1 MYGRKSLNEPQAHS
15 KCESAKSEAFMK
27 THIILAA
34 ALLMIPITQSD
45 SKPPLLPRDVV
56 AALASELSGETAKSN
71 LEFIAR
77 QHRMRASRGYR
88 AAAEYIAGQLRSYG
102 LSDVRIEQ
110 FPADG
115 RSMYGT
121 QKSRPSWDVDFA
133 ELWEL
138 EETPGGWEPAYRL
151 ASYDA
156 MPITLAQDSDS
167 ADVVA
172 DLIDVG
178 AGTSESDYD
187 GKDVRGKI
195 VLTSSQPGATAA
207 LAVDRYGAAGMVSYA
222 QNQVTAW
229 WKEDENL
236 IRWGHLDSFSPR
248 RTFGF
253 MVSLKQ
259 ARTFQERLA
268 RGERIRLHAKVE
280 GARHEGL
287 YDIVTAVVQ
296 GVDPTLRDE
305 EIAFS
310 CHLDHQRPGA
320 NDNASGCVTIL
331 EVARTL
337 QKLIDEGRIPRPAR
351 SIRFIWP
358 PEIEGTIIILS
369 QRPELADRIK
379 AAVHMDMV
387 GGGPVTKAMFHVT
400 RGPTSL
406 PSFVYDVSQVF
417 GTFVNEQTAA
427 YASTR
432 VADFPFVAR
441 EGGKE
446 ALQAELVEFTTGSD
460 HQVYTEGS
468 FRIPAIYLNDWPDR
482 YIHTNFDS
490 PANIDPTK
498 LERAGFIGAA
508 SAYYL
513 AGLERDDVPQ
523 LLKTI
528 EPLALRRLATT
539 MERRAELSDDEA
551 ATLMRGHVWYER
563 GVLESVDDF
572 LGGPTGASA
581 SPFLEGL
588 LAASGASPRPSG
600 DGTLVFHRNP
610 DVKGPMSAFGYDYFS
625 DHYDGPSVGLSRH
638 AARWGAGAYSYEV
651 LNLVDGERTAQDI
664 RDLVSAEFGPVPL
677 ELVVE
682 YLQALEAAGVVGR

>member
-1 MYGRKSLNEPQAHS
+1 MKSPTALAVLLLLIPYTTPV
-15 KCESAKSEAFMK
+15 SE
-27 THIILAA
+27 
-34 ALLMIPITQSD
+34 
-45 SKPPLLPRDVV
+45 PPLLSRDVI
-56 AALASELSGETAKSN
+56 AALAGEMSGETAHRN
-71 LEFIAR
+71 LEFIAG
-77 QHRMRASRGYR
+77 QHRMRASQGYR
-88 AAAEYIAGQLRSYG
+88 AAAEYIADQLGSYG

-115 RSMYGT
+115 RTMYGT
-121 QKSRPSWDVDFA
+121 QKSRPSWDVDLA

-138 EETPGGWEPAYRL
+138 EETPDGWEPANRL

-172 DLIDVG
+172 DLVDVG
-178 AGTSESDYD
+178 AGTSESDYE

-195 VLTSSQPGATAA
+195 VLTASQPGATAA

-248 RTFGF
+248 STFGF

-259 ARTFQERLA
+259 ARAYQERLA
-268 RGERIRLHAKVE
+268 QGERIRLHAKVE
-280 GARHEGL
+280 AARHEGL
-287 YDIVTAVVQ
+287 YDIVTAVIP
-296 GVDPTLRDE
+296 GADPTLRTE

-358 PEIEGTIIILS
+358 PEIEGTIILLS
-369 QRPELADRIK
+369 QRPELAERIK

-400 RGPTSL
+400 RGPVSL
-406 PSFVYDVSQVF
+406 PSFVYDVSQLF
-417 GTFVNEQTAA
+417 GAFVNEQTAA

-432 VADFPFVAR
+432 VAEFPFVAP

-498 LERAGFIGAA
+498 LQRAGFIGAA

-513 AGLERDDVPQ
+513 ASLERDDVPR

-528 EPLALRRLATT
+528 EPLALRRMATT
-539 MERRAELSDDEA
+539 MERRAELADDEA
-551 ATLMRGHVWYER
+551 ATLMRGYLWYER
-563 GVLESVDDF
+563 KVLESVDEF

-581 SPFLEGL
+581 SPFLQGL
-588 LAASGASPRPSG
+588 LSSAPGASPASG

-625 DHYDGPSVGLSRH
+625 DHYDGPPVRLFQHRGLRGTGGTY
-638 AARWGAGAYSYEV
+638 AYEV
-651 LNLVDGERTAQDI
+651 LNLVDGARRAQDI
-664 RDLVSAEFGPVPL
+664 RELVSAEFGPVPL

-682 YLQALEAAGVVGR
+682 YLQALESIGVVGR